1 MQSMN
6 EELQTVNAELQSK
19 VGDLSWVRNDM
30 ANLLNSTEIA
40 TIFLDRKLNLRR
52 FTPNATNLFKLI
64 PGDVGRPLSHVVTEL
79 DYAELKINAE
89 EVLRTLMF
97 QEKQVNTRDD
107 RWFRVRIMPY
117 RTQDDVIDGVVITF
131 IDITEIKTLE
141 AALRKRKT

>member
-1 MQSMN
+1 MLFRS
-6 EELQTVNAELQSK
+6 ELQSK

-40 TIFLDRKLNLRR
+40 TIFLDRELNLRR
-52 FTPNATNLFKLI
+52 FTPNATKLFKLI
-64 PGDVGRPLSHVVTEL
+64 PGDVGRPLSHIVTEL

-117 RTQDDVIDGVVITF
+117 RKQDDVIDGVVITF
-131 IDITEIKTLE
+131 IDITAIKTLE
-141 AALRKRKT
+141 AALRKRKTSKSAE